1 MEGKG
6 DGDQDS
12 APAGLSALSH
22 LLANMTQC
30 NKIRQYGVTQQG
42 PSYTGVHVVGDDI
55 SQNQ

>member
-1 MEGKG
+1 MEGKD

-12 APAGLSALSH
+12 VPAGLSALAH
-22 LLANMTQC
+22 LLENIAPMQQDMA
-30 NKIRQYGVTQQG
+30 IWSTQQG